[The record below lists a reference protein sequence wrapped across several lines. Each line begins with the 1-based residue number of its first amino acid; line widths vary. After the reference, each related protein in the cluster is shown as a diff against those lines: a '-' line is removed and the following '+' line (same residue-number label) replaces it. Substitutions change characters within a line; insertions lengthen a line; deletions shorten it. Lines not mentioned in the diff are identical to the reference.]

1 MAKIILWIV
10 IVFAVLMVLR
20 LVNAEK
26 ARRRRNESSAS
37 PAAQAMVRC
46 AACGVYV
53 PKYDAKP
60 GRLGLTC
67 GDPACL
73 SR

>member
-10 IVFAVLMVLR
+10 IVFAVLFVLR

-26 ARRRRNESSAS
+26 AKRRARRASA
-37 PAAQAMVRC
+37 PPGAQAMVRC
-46 AACGVYV
+46 VRCGVFV
-53 PKYDAKP
+53 PRAEAKP
-60 GRLGLTC
+60 SPAGLTC
-67 GDPACL
+67 GDPVCL

>member
-10 IVFAVLMVLR
+10 IVFAVLFVLR
-20 LVNAEK
+20 LLNAEK
-26 ARRRRNESSAS
+26 GKRRARAARASAMTD
-37 PAAQAMVRC
+37 AMVRC
-46 AACGVYV
+46 VHCGVYL
-53 PKYDAKP
+53 PRADAKP
-60 GRLGLTC
+60 GPAGLTC

>member
-26 ARRRRNESSAS
+26 TRRRRNASRSSA
-37 PAAQAMVRC
+37 AAQPMIRC

-53 PKYDAKP
+53 PQNDAKP
-60 GRLGLTC
+60 GRLGPTC
-67 GDPACL
+67 GDPVCL

>member
-1 MAKIILWIV
+1 MAGEALTV
-10 IVFAVLMVLR
+10 VEFLLVLR
-20 LVNAEK
+20 VVNAEK
-26 ARRRRNESSAS
+26 SRRRRNASAAS
-37 PAAQAMVRC
+37 PAPQAMIRC

-53 PKYDAKP
+53 PQSDAKP

-67 GDPACL
+67 GDPVCL

>member
-1 MAKIILWIV
+1 MGKIIFWIV

-26 ARRRRNESSAS
+26 ARRRRNESPAS
-37 PAAQAMVRC
+37 TTAHPMVRC

-53 PKYDAKP
+53 PKQDAKP

-67 GDPACL
+67 GDPVCL